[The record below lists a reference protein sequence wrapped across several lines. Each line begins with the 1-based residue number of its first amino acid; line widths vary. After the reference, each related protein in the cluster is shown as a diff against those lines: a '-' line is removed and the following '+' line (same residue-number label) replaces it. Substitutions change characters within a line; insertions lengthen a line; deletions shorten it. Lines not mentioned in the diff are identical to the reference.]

1 MTGIDFLLDEY
12 VDKLVIDKT
21 LASLIVNRNDIEKHL
36 RDRSLYY
43 IANDFIEHHL
53 SECTLINSKLMI
65 QLTIIFDI
73 IVNNIYKLLI
83 NPDDTNFQLFSLILN
98 STLVMD
104 IENIIEAIYDNK
116 KSSGDEYND
125 ERKSVT
131 DIIMDKLA
139 GNLVKNLDQ
148 KEINPDVYTANV
160 RIDLIKSI
168 FLLLK

>member
-53 SECTLINSKLMI
+53 SKCTLINSKLMI

-116 KSSGDEYND
+116 KSSGDEYSD

-160 RIDLIKSI
+160 RFDLIKSI

>member
-98 STLVMD
+98 SILVMD

-116 KSSGDEYND
+116 KSSGD

-160 RIDLIKSI
+160 RFDLIKTI